1 MKTIFFNYKKYSKK
15 TVLAVQAHPDDV
27 DYYCGALVHRL
38 AAQGANV
45 IYVVCTRGEKGTLNR
60 SLSPDE
66 LTFIRREEQRI
77 ANEIL
82 GVSDTVFFDYPD
94 GELSAT
100 IELQG
105 KIMRLIRMY
114 RPALLLTFDPSM
126 PDYAHHPDH
135 HAAALATL
143 RANAFALLPHYFPE
157 HLEEGLEPYQCT
169 DMLLYDAPFAVAD
182 TFIPVA
188 GLFRKKYEA
197 FFSHESQTTHMLDE
211 KQKKL
216 VENLQKIP
224 VDPVVQAIAGL
235 FAPEFVVEPYRTLG
249 VRDLLK

>member
-1 MKTIFFNYKKYSKK
+1 MNFLFNYRKYSKK
-15 TVLAVQAHPDDV
+15 TVLVTQAHPDDA

-45 IYVVCTRGEKGTLNR
+45 IYAICTRGEKGTLNR
-60 SLSPDE
+60 SLNPDE
-66 LTFIRREEQRI
+66 LTRIRREEQKR

-82 GVSDTVFFDYPD
+82 GVADTVFFDYPD
-94 GELSAT
+94 GELSPT

-105 KIMRLIRMY
+105 KLMRLIRFY
-114 RPALLLTFDPSM
+114 RPDLLLTFDPSM

-135 HAAALATL
+135 HAVALATL

-157 HLEEGLEPYQCT
+157 HLAEGLNPHQCPN
-169 DMLLYDAPFAVAD
+169 MLLFDSPRRKAD
-182 TFIPVA
+182 TFIPV
-188 GLFRKKYEA
+188 GLLFRKKYDA
-197 FFSHESQTTHMLDE
+197 FFSHASQTTHMLDA

-216 VENLQKIP
+216 VENLNKIP
-224 VDPVVQAIAGL
+224 ADTVVQAIAGL
-235 FAPEFVVEPYRTLG
+235 FAPEFVVEPYRTLT